1 MKLNLLLLSLC
12 SFLITPLFAT
22 EQTKKAWTILVYLAA
37 DNDLN
42 KYAQPNIKQM
52 MQAGS
57 NDDRNIIVYLA
68 ETKQGKKYGKLMKV
82 YNDVLIEIA
91 HDNDADSGSREVC
104 LRACR
109 KAFAEYPAEHNALVF
124 WNHGSGCL
132 NMPFADLFK
141 GIAYDQPLDTYLTD
155 KDVLAI
161 LQELSQTVFDGNK
174 LDVIGFDA
182 CLMAGIELQTSFA
195 PYVDYYVASEELED
209 GPGWNYTKAFK
220 GITSASTAQEVA
232 QGLVSAYAQTY
243 APQTE
248 RYTLSAVDLARIRP
262 LALNVDAVAKE
273 LTQLL
278 AGSHRKEILCC
289 LQTSTKPGNITCFD
303 KPEKPDY
310 IDLDHLYANILE
322 HITVMPRDNDITQNQ
337 LKNLTRLLVKGR
349 TLIRQ
354 AVIANEVG
362 KEHPRAAGICV
373 YWAQEIIHKS
383 YASLVWS
390 NLYPHW
396 QALMYAFLQ
405 EGSIF

>member
-1 MKLNLLLLSLC
+1 MKLKLLLLSTFC
-12 SFLITPLFAT
+12 FCTGTLFAV
-22 EQTKKAWTILVYLAA
+22 EQPKKAWTILVYLAA

-42 KYAQPNIKQM
+42 KYAQPNIAQM

-68 ETKQGKKYGKLMKV
+68 ETKQGKKYGKLLKV
-82 YNDVLIEIA
+82 YNNELVELG
-91 HDNDADSGSREVC
+91 HDDNADSGSRAVC
-104 LRACR
+104 LSACR
-109 KAFAEYPAEHNALVF
+109 KAFAEHPAEHNALVF

-161 LQELSQTVFDGNK
+161 LQELSQTVFAGNK
-174 LDVIGFDA
+174 LDLIGFDA

-209 GPGWNYTKAFK
+209 GPGWNYTNALS
-220 GITSASTAQEVA
+220 GITSASTPQEVA

-248 RYTLSAVDLARIRP
+248 RYTLSAVDLSKIRS

-278 AGSHRKEILCC
+278 AYSYNQEIISL
-289 LQTSTKPGNITCFD
+289 LLASTKPGNVTCFD

-310 IDLDHLYANILE
+310 IDLDHCYANMLE
-322 HITVMPRDNDITQNQ
+322 QIAYMPSGNNE
-337 LKNLTRLLVKGR
+337 LKNLRRLLVKGR
-349 TLIRQ
+349 RLIRE
-354 AVIANEVG
+354 AVVANAVG

-383 YASLVWS
+383 YASLAWTQ
-390 NLYPHW
+390 LYPHW
-396 QALMYAFLQ
+396 QALMQAFL
-405 EGSIF
+405 EESSIF